1 MPKNIAFRVGL
12 FVVVTVLLITAFV
25 GYVAYKKDVFSKVYT
40 FTFSSKSGEGF
51 SEGMPLVF
59 SGFEIGKVQS
69 LELNE
74 KGIVLIKIKVPERHV
89 KWIRS
94 GTIFILDRPL
104 IGSAKIVVY
113 TENLNSPVLSTG
125 MVPEIYPVDSINE
138 AIQKVQ
144 PILKKIDTILANSVK
159 ITTNLSGKETLLEMA
174 TGDRESVKS
183 INELLKKS
191 KDIGYKLDSIL
202 KKADSLTTKTDE
214 SLFGTDGLLP
224 LVRTMLKDI
233 IDKLER
239 LNATIDDLPEI
250 SSNVSKSTGDLDK
263 LRQDIDAAIESSNEL
278 LKNIDRILPGEKE
291 REIKLP

>member
-25 GYVAYKKDVFSKVYT
+25 VYVAYKKNVFSKVYT

-74 KGIVLIKIKVPERHV
+74 KGVVIITIKVPERHV
-89 KWIRS
+89 RWIRS
-94 GTIFILDRPL
+94 DTIFILDRPL

-113 TENLNSPVLSTG
+113 TESMNSPVLSTD

-144 PILKKIDTILANSVK
+144 PILKKIDIILANSVK

-183 INELLKKS
+183 INELFKKS

-202 KKADSLTTKTDE
+202 KKADSFTTKTDE
-214 SLFGTDGLLP
+214 GLFGADGLLP
-224 LVRTMLKDI
+224 LIRTMLKDI
-233 IDKLER
+233 IGKLER

-263 LRQDIDAAIESSNEL
+263 LRQDIDATIDSSNEL

>member
-113 TENLNSPVLSTG
+113 TENLNSPVLSTD

-224 LVRTMLKDI
+224 LVRTMLKNI

-250 SSNVSKSTGDLDK
+250 SSNISKSTGDLDK
-263 LRQDIDAAIESSNEL
+263 LRQDIDATIDSSNEL

>member
-12 FVVVTVLLITAFV
+12 FVVVTVLLVTAFV

-94 GTIFILDRPL
+94 STIFILDRPL

-113 TENLNSPVLSTG
+113 TENLNSPVLSTD
-125 MVPEIYPVDSINE
+125 MVTEIYPVDSINE

-174 TGDRESVKS
+174 IGDRESVKS

-214 SLFGTDGLLP
+214 SLFSTNGLIP
-224 LVRTMLKDI
+224 RVMTMLKDI
-233 IDKLER
+233 IGKLER

-250 SSNVSKSTGDLDK
+250 SSSVSKSTGDLDK
-263 LRQDIDAAIESSNEL
+263 LRQDIDATIDYSNEL
-278 LKNIDRILPGEKE
+278 LKNIDRILPGKKE

>member
-1 MPKNIAFRVGL
+1 MPKNIAFKVGL
-12 FVVVTVLLITAFV
+12 FIVVTVLLITALV
-25 GYVAYKKDVFSKVYT
+25 GYVAYKKDVFSRVYT

-74 KGIVLIKIKVPERHV
+74 KGVVIITIKVPERHV

-94 GTIFILDRPL
+94 DTIFILDRPL

-113 TENLNSPVLSTG
+113 TENLNSPVLSTE

-174 TGDRESVKS
+174 VGDRESVKS

-202 KKADSLTTKTDE
+202 KKAVSLTAKTDE
-214 SLFGTDGLLP
+214 GIFGADGLLP
-224 LVRTMLKDI
+224 LVRTILKDI
-233 IDKLER
+233 IGKLER

-250 SSNVSKSTGDLDK
+250 SSRVSKSTGDLDK
-263 LRQDIDAAIESSNEL
+263 LRQDIDATIDSTSEL
-278 LKNIDRILPGEKE
+278 LKDIDRILPGKRG
-291 REIKLP
+291 REIKIP

>member
-1 MPKNIAFRVGL
+1 MPKNIAFKVGL
-12 FVVVTVLLITAFV
+12 FIVVTVLLITALV
-25 GYVAYKKDVFSKVYT
+25 GYVAYKKDVFSRVYT

-74 KGIVLIKIKVPERHV
+74 KGVVIITIKVPERHV

-94 GTIFILDRPL
+94 DTIFILDRPL

-113 TENLNSPVLSTG
+113 TENLNSPVLSTE

-174 TGDRESVKS
+174 VGDRESVKS

-202 KKADSLTTKTDE
+202 KKAASLTVKTDE
-214 SLFGTDGLLP
+214 GIFGADGLLP
-224 LVRTMLKDI
+224 LVKTMLKDI
-233 IDKLER
+233 IGKLER

-250 SSNVSKSTGDLDK
+250 SSNISKSTGDLDK
-263 LRQDIDAAIESSNEL
+263 LRQDIDATIDSSNEL
-278 LKNIDRILPGEKE
+278 LKNIDRILPGKKE

>member
-25 GYVAYKKDVFSKVYT
+25 GYVAYKKNVFSKVYT

-74 KGIVLIKIKVPERHV
+74 KGVVIITIKVPERHV
-89 KWIRS
+89 RWIRS
-94 GTIFILDRPL
+94 DTIFILDRPL

-113 TENLNSPVLSTG
+113 TESLNSPVLSTD

-202 KKADSLTTKTDE
+202 KKADSLTAKTDE
-214 SLFGTDGLLP
+214 GLFGADGLLP
-224 LVRTMLKDI
+224 LIRTMLKDI
-233 IDKLER
+233 IGKLER
-239 LNATIDDLPEI
+239 LNAAIDELPEI

-263 LRQDIDAAIESSNEL
+263 LRQDIDATIDSSNEL

>member
-1 MPKNIAFRVGL
+1 MPKNIAFKVGL
-12 FVVVTVLLITAFV
+12 FIVVTVLLITALV
-25 GYVAYKKDVFSKVYT
+25 GYVAYKKDVFSRVYT
-40 FTFSSKSGEGF
+40 FAFSSKSGEGF

-74 KGIVLIKIKVPERHV
+74 KGVVIITIKVPERHV

-94 GTIFILDRPL
+94 DTIFILDRPL

-113 TENLNSPVLSTG
+113 TENLNSPVLSTE

-214 SLFGTDGLLP
+214 GIFGADGLLP

-233 IDKLER
+233 IGKLER

-250 SSNVSKSTGDLDK
+250 SSNISKSTGDLDK
-263 LRQDIDAAIESSNEL
+263 LRQDIDTTIDSSNEL
-278 LKNIDRILPGEKE
+278 LKNIDRILPGKKE

>member
-74 KGIVLIKIKVPERHV
+74 KGVVLIKIKVPERHV

-94 GTIFILDRPL
+94 DTIFILDRPL

-113 TENLNSPVLSTG
+113 TENLNSPVLSTD

-202 KKADSLTTKTDE
+202 KKADSLTAKTDE
-214 SLFGTDGLLP
+214 GIFGADGLLP
-224 LVRTMLKDI
+224 LIRTMLKDI
-233 IDKLER
+233 IGKLEK
-239 LNATIDDLPEI
+239 LNATINDLPEI

-263 LRQDIDAAIESSNEL
+263 LRQDIDATIDSSNEL
-278 LKNIDRILPGEKE
+278 LKNIDRILPGKKE
-291 REIKLP
+291 REINLP

>member
-25 GYVAYKKDVFSKVYT
+25 GYVAYKKNVFSKVYT

-74 KGIVLIKIKVPERHV
+74 KGVVIITIKVPERHV
-89 KWIRS
+89 RWIRS
-94 GTIFILDRPL
+94 DTIFILDRPL

-113 TENLNSPVLSTG
+113 TESMNSPVLSTD

-144 PILKKIDTILANSVK
+144 PILKKIDIILANSVK

-183 INELLKKS
+183 INELFKKS

-202 KKADSLTTKTDE
+202 KKADSFTTKTDE
-214 SLFGTDGLLP
+214 GLFGEDGFLP
-224 LVRTMLKDI
+224 LIRTMLKDI
-233 IDKLER
+233 IGKLER

-263 LRQDIDAAIESSNEL
+263 LRQDIDATIDSSNEL

>member
-113 TENLNSPVLSTG
+113 TENLNSPVLSTD

-144 PILKKIDTILANSVK
+144 PILKKIDIILANSVK

-183 INELLKKS
+183 INEFLKKS

-263 LRQDIDAAIESSNEL
+263 LRQDIDATIDTSNEL
-278 LKNIDRILPGEKE
+278 LKNIDRILPGKKE

>member
-25 GYVAYKKDVFSKVYT
+25 VYVAYKKNVFSKVYT

-74 KGIVLIKIKVPERHV
+74 KGVVIITIKVPERHV
-89 KWIRS
+89 RWIRS
-94 GTIFILDRPL
+94 DTIFILDRPL

-113 TENLNSPVLSTG
+113 TESMNSPVLSTD

-183 INELLKKS
+183 INELFKKS

-202 KKADSLTTKTDE
+202 KKADSFTTKTDE
-214 SLFGTDGLLP
+214 GLFGADGLLP
-224 LVRTMLKDI
+224 LIRTMLKDI
-233 IDKLER
+233 IGKLER

-263 LRQDIDAAIESSNEL
+263 LRQDIDATIDSSNEL